1 MISDQSPRLRHQLAE
16 KNVLARINVGDFKI
30 TAQIGFKYHK
40 KRGLSR
46 GWLDQQKPQI
56 LPVFKSIR
64 GSATAYNVVI
74 DTVGPS
80 GVGVYSLRLGRLYMP
95 REGLP
100 PTPDCP

>member
-46 GWLDQQKPQI
+46 GWLDP
-56 LPVFKSIR
+56 KS
-64 GSATAYNVVI
+64 TA
-74 DTVGPS
+74 
-80 GVGVYSLRLGRLYMP
+80 
-95 REGLP
+95 
-100 PTPDCP
+100 